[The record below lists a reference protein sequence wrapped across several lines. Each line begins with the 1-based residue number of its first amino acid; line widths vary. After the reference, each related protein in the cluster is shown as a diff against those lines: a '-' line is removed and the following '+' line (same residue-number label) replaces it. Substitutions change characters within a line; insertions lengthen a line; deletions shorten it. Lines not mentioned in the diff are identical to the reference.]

1 MSRAVYL
8 PRLGGGAVWRFTG
21 AETDTTLGGVT
32 IDEPTPLEGEDFGTF
47 PVYMYLRAERA

>member
-47 PVYMYLRAERA
+47 PVYLRAERA